1 MVDHGKSTK
10 RKKFHD
16 KDKYYKRKS
25 DEKRNEIEGEMK
37 SKLCTAFLLLAKYV
51 H

>member
-16 KDKYYKRKS
+16 KDKYYKRES
-25 DEKRNEIEGEMK
+25 P
-37 SKLCTAFLLLAKYV
+37 CPFLSMFFFSVSCLLMFF
-51 H
+51 